1 MRRWTSLALL
11 LGALLATLAT
21 LGLIVLQ
28 LADDGGSLI
37 AEAGRPS
44 ERRCQ
49 LTKLRLQARLGAR
62 RSRLRS
68 ALLREGPGLILVGA
82 SNDRRRAARASI
94 AYALRHD
101 EALPC
106 CGMHEEWDL
115 SKRHVRQAL
124 RNARGPY
131 KAWLAPAA
139 YHPFLSAL
147 VPSARGQ
154 VVVHVRDPVDAPAR
168 AWAPRPLGALLA
180 LTANAS
186 AATHA
191 TLQRRL
197 PLSLSRQAMA
207 VVGLAAPAD
216 ACFATYFESQ
226 LDALAS
232 GRWFNAAST

>member
-1 MRRWTSLALL
+1 MRRCTSLALL
-11 LGALLATLAT
+11 LCALLATLAT

-44 ERRCQ
+44 ERRCH

-68 ALLREGPGLILVGA
+68 SLLREGPGLIFVGA
-82 SNDRRRAARASI
+82 SNDRRRAVRASI
-94 AYALRHD
+94 AYALHHD

-106 CGMHEEWDL
+106 CGAEEWDL
-115 SKRHVRQAL
+115 NKRHVRQAL

-154 VVVHVRDPVDAPAR
+154 VVIHVRDPVDALVK
-168 AWAPRPLGALLA
+168 AWAPRPLAALLA

-191 TLQRRL
+191 TIQRRL
-197 PLSLSRQAMA
+197 PLSLSRQAST

-216 ACFATYFESQ
+216 ACFATYFESR

-232 GRWFNAAST
+232 GLWFNAAST